1 MPGIAS
7 QSVLASQA
15 VLATAASAVGGLVAV
30 VLIGGFFIAV
40 VANMRKGRAEV
51 GSEIELAANRKPYLS
66 DEELE
71 GTKLDR
77 SLGFALVLLA
87 VIAVALP
94 LYWLAEP
101 GRQSGA
107 VEKFNEEFVSRGET
121 IYNVKAKCSDC
132 HGPKGVGGAKQ
143 YTLLNANGD
152 FVQSVS
158 WKAPALNTV
167 LYRFS
172 KDEVKYILNY
182 GRQNTPM
189 PAWGAPGGGPLT
201 DQQLDN
207 VVAYL
212 YSIQLP
218 ATESQDALQKEVDTV
233 CKPDDQGKCTVDDAK
248 GHWKTLGEALFNLGQ
263 FDDFAA
269 GAYSCARC
277 HTAGWSYGQ
286 PQVSGGGG
294 ALGFNLTGGSELRQF
309 ETSAQQEL
317 FVTIGSELGKP
328 YGRGGIGDGQMPGFG
343 QNPSALDPKVAQATG
358 MNPAQTMYTPDQ
370 IAAVVAYERS
380 L

>member
-1 MPGIAS
+1 M
-7 QSVLASQA
+7 QVLASQA
-15 VLATAASAVGGLVAV
+15 VLATAASAIGGIIAV
-30 VLIGGFFIAV
+30 VLIGGFAIAV
-40 VANMRKGRAEV
+40 VANMRKGRAEI
-51 GSEIELAANRKPYLS
+51 GSELELAANRKPYLS

-71 GTKLDR
+71 GSKLDR
-77 SLGFALVLLA
+77 TLGFGLVLLA

-107 VEKFNEEFVSRGET
+107 VQKFDEEFVSRGEN

-132 HGPKGVGGAKQ
+132 HGAKGVGGVKDF
-143 YTLLNANGD
+143 TLLNANGD
-152 FVQSVS
+152 FVKQVS

-167 LYRFS
+167 LYRYS

-201 DQQLDN
+201 EQQIDN
-207 VVAYL
+207 VIAYL

-218 ATESQDALQKEVDTV
+218 SSDSQDALQKEIDTV
-233 CKPDDQGKCTVDDAK
+233 CKPDELNNCTVDDPQ
-248 GHWKTLGEALFNLGQ
+248 GHWKTLGEALFNMGE
-263 FDDFAA
+263 FDDFAY

-277 HTAGWSYGQ
+277 HTAGWSYGF
-286 PQVSGGGG
+286 PQVAGGGG
-294 ALGFNLTGGSELRQF
+294 ALGPNLTNGSERRQF
-309 ETSAQQEL
+309 ETADQQQV
-317 FVTIGSELGKP
+317 FVSLGSELGKP
-328 YGRGGIGDGQMPGFG
+328 YGKGGIGSGMMPGFG
-343 QNPSALDPKVAQATG
+343 LNPTAIDPAAASATG
-358 MNPAQTMYTPDQ
+358 MTPAQTMYTQDQ

>member
-1 MPGIAS
+1 MPVI
-7 QSVLASQA
+7 ASQA
-15 VLATAASAVGGLVAV
+15 VLATAASAIGGVIAV
-30 VLIGGFFIAV
+30 VLIVGFIIAV
-40 VANMRKGRAEV
+40 VANMRRARP
-51 GSEIELAANRKPYLS
+51 EIGAELELAANRKPYLS

-71 GTKLDR
+71 GKKLDR
-77 SLGFALVLLA
+77 TLGFALALLA
-87 VIAVALP
+87 VIALALP

-107 VEKFNEEFVSRGET
+107 VEAFKEEAISRGAT
-121 IYNVKAKCSDC
+121 VYNVKAKCSDC
-132 HGPKGVGGAKQ
+132 HGPAGVGGVRS

-152 FVQSVS
+152 FVAQVS

-167 LYRFS
+167 LFRYS

-207 VVAYL
+207 VIAYL
-212 YSIQLP
+212 YSIQLSSDD
-218 ATESQDALQKEVDTV
+218 SQTALQNEIDTV
-233 CKPDDQGKCTVDDAK
+233 CKPDDQNNCTLYGTTDAAK
-248 GHWKTLGEALFNLGQ
+248 WKTLGEALFNMGEY
-263 FDDFAA
+263 DGFAS

-277 HTAGWSYGQ
+277 HTKGWSYGM
-286 PQVSGGGG
+286 PEVSGGGG

-309 ETSAQQEL
+309 ETATQQQE
-317 FVTIGSELGKP
+317 FVSIGSELGKP
-328 YGRGGIGDGQMPGFG
+328 YGKGGIGSGQMPGFG
-343 QNPSALDPKVAQATG
+343 LNPSAIDPVTATATG
-358 MNPAQTMYTPDQ
+358 MNPAQTMYTQDQ

>member
-1 MPGIAS
+1 MPI
-7 QSVLASQA
+7 VASQA
-15 VLATAASAVGGLVAV
+15 VFATAASAIGGVIAV

-51 GSEIELAANRKPYLS
+51 GSELELAANRKPYLS

-71 GTKLDR
+71 GEKLTR
-77 SLGFALVLLA
+77 TLGLALVLL
-87 VIAVALP
+87 VIIAVALP

-107 VEKFNEEFVSRGET
+107 VEKFDEEFVSRGEN

-132 HGPKGVGGAKQ
+132 HGPKGVGGVKS

-152 FVQSVS
+152 FVKEVD

-167 LYRFS
+167 LYRYS
-172 KDEVKYILNY
+172 KDEVKFILNF

-201 DQQLDN
+201 EQQLDN
-207 VVAYL
+207 VIAYL

-218 ATESQDALQKEVDTV
+218 ATDSQDALQKEIDTV
-233 CKPDDQGKCTVDDAK
+233 CKPDANNNCTVDDPK
-248 GHWKTLGEALFNLGQ
+248 GHWKTLGEALFNMGE
-263 FDDFAA
+263 FDGFAG

-277 HTAGWSYGQ
+277 HTAGWSYGF
-286 PQVSGGGG
+286 PQVAGGGG
-294 ALGFNLTGGSELRQF
+294 ALGFNLTNGSERRQF
-309 ETSAQQEL
+309 ETADQQQI
-317 FVTIGSELGKP
+317 FVSLGSELGKP
-328 YGRGGIGDGQMPGFG
+328 YGKGGIGSGQMPGFG
-343 QNPSALDPKVAQATG
+343 LNPTAVDPKAAAATG
-358 MNPAQTMYTPDQ
+358 MNPAQTMYSQDQ
-370 IAAVVAYERS
+370 IDAVVAYERS

>member
-1 MPGIAS
+1 MP
-7 QSVLASQA
+7 LFASQA
-15 VLATAASAVGGLVAV
+15 VLATAASAIGGVIAV
-30 VLIGGFFIAV
+30 VLIGGFLIAV

-51 GSEIELAANRKPYLS
+51 GSELELAANRKPYLS

-71 GTKLDR
+71 GDKLTR
-77 SLGFALVLLA
+77 TLGLGLVFLI

-107 VEKFNEEFVSRGET
+107 VEQFKEEFISRGEN
-121 IYNVKAKCSDC
+121 IYNVKARCSDC
-132 HGPKGVGGAKQ
+132 HGPKGVGGVKS

-152 FVQSVS
+152 FVQQVD

-167 LYRFS
+167 LYRYS
-172 KDEVKYILNY
+172 KDEVKFILNY

-201 DQQLDN
+201 DQQLDD
-207 VVAYL
+207 VIAYL

-218 ATESQDALQKEVDTV
+218 ATDSQDALQKEIDTV
-233 CKPDDQGKCTVDDAK
+233 CKPDANNNCTIDDPQ
-248 GHWKTLGEALFNLGQ
+248 GHWKTLGEALFNMGE
-263 FDDFAA
+263 FDSFAA

-277 HTAGWSYGQ
+277 HTAGWSYGE
-286 PQVSGGGG
+286 PQVAGGGG
-294 ALGFNLTGGSELRQF
+294 QLGFNLTNGSELRQF
-309 ETSAQQEL
+309 ETADQQQT
-317 FVTIGSELGKP
+317 FVSLGSELGKP
-328 YGRGGIGDGQMPGFG
+328 YGHGGIGSGMMPGFG
-343 QNPSALDPKVAQATG
+343 LNPTAVDPALASATG
-358 MNPAQTMYTPDQ
+358 MNPAQTMYSQDQ
-370 IAAVVAYERS
+370 INAVVAYERS